1 MNTHGQWSYSW
12 YREHLAGNQG
22 GFCFEAEL
30 SKYVCPSPMFSD
42 IKRTK
47 SRCFWQKRCV
57 VRIKKNDEFDDATNT
72 DGADHIPFEG
82 RGKKRN
88 DNFVKFTV

>member
-1 MNTHGQWSYSW
+1 MVQGTP
-12 YREHLAGNQG
+12 GNQG

-30 SKYVCPSPMFSD
+30 SKYVCPFPMFSD

-47 SRCFWQKRCV
+47 SRSFSGSNDVQF
-57 VRIKKNDEFDDATNT
+57 RIKKNDEFDDVVTNT
-72 DGADHIPFEG
+72 EGADNTSLEG

>member
-1 MNTHGQWSYSW
+1 
-12 YREHLAGNQG
+12 
-22 GFCFEAEL
+22 
-30 SKYVCPSPMFSD
+30 MFSD

-47 SRCFWQKRCV
+47 SRSFWQQRCV

-72 DGADHIPFEG
+72 EGADNIPFEG

-88 DNFVKFTV
+88 GNFVKFTV

>member
-1 MNTHGQWSYSW
+1 
-12 YREHLAGNQG
+12 
-22 GFCFEAEL
+22 
-30 SKYVCPSPMFSD
+30 MFSD

-72 DGADHIPFEG
+72 DGADTSPLKGGARREMVIL
-82 RGKKRN
+82 
-88 DNFVKFTV
+88 

>member
-1 MNTHGQWSYSW
+1 MVQGTPGWQS
-12 YREHLAGNQG
+12 G

-30 SKYVCPSPMFSD
+30 SKYVWVCPSPMFSD

-47 SRCFWQKRCV
+47 SRCFWQQRCV
-57 VRIKKNDEFDDATNT
+57 VVILRRMMNLMMQQT
-72 DGADHIPFEG
+72 DGADHSPFEG